1 MARLTSGQFMQA
13 LPGATRAHLPANMR
27 KFRSAHRSWLCQV
40 YYRDPRLHYEVWNLG
55 QQRGKLELGLH
66 FESRDRAVNARL
78 LQGFSRCMVEVK
90 ATLGPQWEAEPWD
103 KGWSKVYEV
112 LPLEAF
118 SDELLEATAA
128 RLARAMTVL
137 QPIWDSLSRS

>member
-1 MARLTSGQFMQA
+1 MS
-13 LPGATRAHLPANMR
+13 
-27 KFRSAHRSWLCQV
+27 CEV
-40 YYRDPRLHYEVWNLG
+40 YEVWNLS

-78 LQGFSRCMVEVK
+78 LQGFSRWMVEVK
-90 ATLGPQWEAEPWD
+90 
-103 KGWSKVYEV
+103 
-112 LPLEAF
+112 
-118 SDELLEATAA
+118 ATAA